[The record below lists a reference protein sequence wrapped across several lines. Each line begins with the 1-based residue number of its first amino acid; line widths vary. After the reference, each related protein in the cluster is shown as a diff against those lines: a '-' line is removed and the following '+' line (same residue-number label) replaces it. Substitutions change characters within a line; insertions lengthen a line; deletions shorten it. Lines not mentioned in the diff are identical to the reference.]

1 MRPVAAG
8 ALAAACSGIPS
19 TAWALVRGDDALAA
33 ARAAGT
39 LLPGRRHRPS
49 LVGGVVAHVT
59 ISAVWTGVFAM
70 VGRRRR
76 WGPASGAVAG
86 LAIAALD
93 LGVIG
98 RRYRAIAALPVGP
111 QLADHAAFGALLG
124 TALGATNRSPGG
136 RSSSCPSG

>member
-1 MRPVAAG
+1 MRPTAAGVVAATF
-8 ALAAACSGIPS
+8 SGVPS
-19 TAWALVRGDDALAA
+19 TTWAVVTGDDPLRA

-49 LVGGVVAHVT
+49 LVGGVVAHVA
-59 ISAVWTGVFAM
+59 ISVVWTGVFA
-70 VGRRRR
+70 VLDRRVR
-76 WGPASGAVAG
+76 WNAGSGAAAG

-98 RRYRAIAALPVGP
+98 RRYPAIAALPIGP

-124 TALGATNRSPGG
+124 GAMGSR
-136 RSSSCPSG
+136 R

>member
-8 ALAAACSGIPS
+8 FVAATFSGLPS
-19 TAWALVRGDDALAA
+19 TAWALAHGDDPLAA

-39 LLPGRRHRPS
+39 LLPGRRHQPS
-49 LVGGVVAHVT
+49 LLGGVVAHVA
-59 ISAVWTGVFAM
+59 ISAVWTGVFAV
-70 VGRRRR
+70 VGRRHA
-76 WGPASGAVAG
+76 WSAASGAAAG

-98 RRYRAIAALPVGP
+98 RRYPAIAALPVGP

-124 TALGATNRSPGG
+124 GALRG
-136 RSSSCPSG
+136 R